1 VSASLSYMSLV
12 AIPHAANLTVVIPL
26 VIASLAIV
34 LVFPIA
40 AFQGAL
46 HIPGYC
52 GFALLALAVGLS
64 VGKIAGMQ
72 FPGSLAGVCLSSV
85 FFLAMATCLGSI
97 LAIFLYRQPES

>member
-1 VSASLSYMSLV
+1 MSASLSSMSVV
-12 AIPHAANLTVVIPL
+12 AIPHAANQTVVIPL
-26 VIASLAIV
+26 LLACFAVV

-40 AFQGAL
+40 AFQGVL

-52 GFALLALAVGLS
+52 GFALLALTVGLM

-72 FPGSLAGVCLSSV
+72 IPGSLAGVCLSSV